1 MVTECMHIMRFNK
14 HKNTYVS
21 FKDNKVLASYQI
33 KVRKLFRAQ
42 VQWQSIKSSY
52 LSIRKYKC

>member
-1 MVTECMHIMRFNK
+1 MHIMRFNK

-52 LSIRKYKC
+52 LSIRKY